1 MLSMHWLH
9 LPYLNVHIRAVRSAP
24 HVRLLSSRFVASTV
38 EAVLCGWLSTK
49 HHSALQLVLSDF
61 L

>member
-24 HVRLLSSRFVASTV
+24 HVRLLSRFVASTV